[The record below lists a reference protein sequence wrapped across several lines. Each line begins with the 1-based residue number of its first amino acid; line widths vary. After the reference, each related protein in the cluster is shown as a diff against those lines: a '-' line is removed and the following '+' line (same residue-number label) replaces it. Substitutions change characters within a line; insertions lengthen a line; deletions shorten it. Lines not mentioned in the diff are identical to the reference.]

1 MFACDLF
8 LFDGSVVWEYL
19 TEDWQDNMNRPKA
32 RDKVTC
38 MECRSKFDYVRKRMP
53 EISMRNR
60 KVIRAQRK
68 EAHGTLSKEVNA
80 G

>member
-1 MFACDLF
+1 
-8 LFDGSVVWEYL
+8 
-19 TEDWQDNMNRPKA
+19 MNRPKA